1 MDETKI
7 ILTFFLILVAKAVH
21 EINEMVKSS
30 DSASTLTALKSSDL
44 MLRSITEECSDTYH
58 EKLSQAKSEKSTSK
72 ELKLIIEIFA

>member
-1 MDETKI
+1 M
-7 ILTFFLILVAKAVH
+7 AKAVH

-30 DSASTLTALKSSDL
+30 DSASTLAALKSSDL

-72 ELKLIIEIFA
+72 ELKLKFLHNLPHI